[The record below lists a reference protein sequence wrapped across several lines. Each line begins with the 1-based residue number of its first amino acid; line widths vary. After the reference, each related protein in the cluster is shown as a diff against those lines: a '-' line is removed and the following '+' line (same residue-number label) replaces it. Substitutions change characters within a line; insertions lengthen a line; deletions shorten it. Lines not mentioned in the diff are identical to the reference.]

1 MVVLTW
7 QQPTD
12 KMLRSL
18 FVALAVSAVFAGVPT
33 PEETKRIMDRLSEA
47 EHFKNEHHNKQFDH
61 DAFLGEDQAKT
72 FDQLPPEESKR
83 RLGIIVDK
91 IDGDKDGFVSLVEL
105 KDWIR
110 YTQKRYIN
118 EDVDRHWRQHN
129 PNNDEVIPWEA
140 YRKNVYGFMDEMDPK
155 ELKTPNS
162 EGFTY
167 SNLLKRD
174 RRRWTYADA
183 DQNDALNQTEFAAF
197 LHPEDHSEMR
207 DVVVLET
214 MEDID
219 KDHDGKVSLE
229 EYIGDMY
236 KPEDGE
242 DEDEPDWVKQE
253 REQFNGYRDTN
264 KDGFMDENEVKD
276 WIAPPEF
283 DHAEAE
289 ARHLVF
295 EADTDADEKLT
306 KDEILEKYDLFV
318 GSQAT
323 DFGEALAR
331 HDEF

>member
-1 MVVLTW
+1 MLITLYTVLAIT
-7 QQPTD
+7 
-12 KMLRSL
+12 
-18 FVALAVSAVFAGVPT
+18 AVFAGVPNQD
-33 PEETKRIMDRLSEA
+33 ESKRMMDHLSDA
-47 EHFKNEHHNKQFDH
+47 EHYRNEHHNKQFDH

-72 FDQLPPEESKR
+72 FDQLSPEESKR

-91 IDGDKDGFVSLVEL
+91 IDSDNDGFVSLVEL

-110 YTQKRYIN
+110 YTQKRYIE
-118 EDVDRHWRQHN
+118 EDVERHWKQHS
-129 PNNDEVIPWEA
+129 PNHDDLISWET
-140 YRKNVYGFMDEMDPK
+140 YKKNVYGFMEDMTNN
-155 ELKTPNS
+155 ELRNA
-162 EGFTY
+162 EGATY
-167 SNLLKRD
+167 TNLMKRD
-174 RRRWTYADA
+174 RRRWHYADG
-183 DQNDALNQTEFAAF
+183 DQDDALNRTEFGWF
-197 LHPEDHSEMR
+197 LHPEDHSGMR

-219 KDHDGKVSLE
+219 KDKDGKVSLE

-236 KPEDGE
+236 RPEEGDVA
-242 DEDEPDWVKQE
+242 EDEPDWVKQE
-253 REQFNGYRDTN
+253 REQFTGYRDTN
-264 KDGFMDENEVKD
+264 KDGYMDEREVKE

-295 EADTDADEKLT
+295 EADSDADEKLT
-306 KDEILEKYDLFV
+306 KDEILDKYDLFV

>member
-1 MVVLTW
+1 MLT
-7 QQPTD
+7 
-12 KMLRSL
+12 SL
-18 FVALAVSAVFAGVPT
+18 YLALAISAAFAGVPN
-33 PEETKRIMDRLSEA
+33 PEESKRLMDHLSEA

-91 IDGDKDGFVSLVEL
+91 IDTDKDGFVSLVEL

-110 YTQKRYIN
+110 YTQKRYIE
-118 EDVDRHWRQHN
+118 EDVERHWKQHN
-129 PNNDEVIPWEA
+129 PQDAEEIPWET
-140 YRKNVYGFMDEMDPK
+140 YRKNVYGFMDEMDQK
-155 ELKTPNS
+155 EMQEPNS

-167 SNLLKRD
+167 ANLLKRD
-174 RRRWTYADA
+174 RRRWTHADL
-183 DQNDALNQTEFAAF
+183 DQNDALNRTEFAGF
-197 LHPEDHSEMR
+197 LHPEDHDNMR
-207 DVVVLET
+207 DIVVLET
-214 MEDID
+214 LEDID
-219 KDHDGKVSLE
+219 KDKDGKVSLE

-242 DEDEPDWVKQE
+242 DGDEPDWVKQE
-253 REQFNGYRDTN
+253 REQFIGYRDTD
-264 KDGFMDENEVKD
+264 KDGFMNEHEVKE

-295 EADTDADEKLT
+295 EADSDADEKLT
-306 KDEILEKYDLFV
+306 KAEILDKYDLFV

>member
-1 MVVLTW
+1 MLT
-7 QQPTD
+7 
-12 KMLRSL
+12 SL
-18 FVALAVSAVFAGVPT
+18 FVALAISAVFAGVPS
-33 PEETKRIMDRLSEA
+33 PEETKRLMDHLSDA

-91 IDGDKDGFVSLVEL
+91 IDADNDGFVSLVEL

-110 YTQKRYIN
+110 YTQKRYID
-118 EDVDRHWRQHN
+118 EDVERHWRQHN
-129 PNNDEVIPWEA
+129 PNNDDVIPWET
-140 YRKNVYGFMDEMDPK
+140 YRKNVYGFMDEMDQK
-155 ELKTPNS
+155 ELNSPNS

-174 RRRWTYADA
+174 RRRWAYADV
-183 DQNDALNQTEFAAF
+183 DQNDALNRTEFAAF
-197 LHPEDHSEMR
+197 LHPEDHPGMR
-207 DVVVLET
+207 DIVVLET

-219 KDHDGKVSLE
+219 KDKDGKVSLE

-236 KPEDGE
+236 TPEEGE
-242 DEDEPDWVKQE
+242 LDEEPDWVKQE

-264 KDGFMDENEVKD
+264 KDGYMDENEVKD

-295 EADTDADEKLT
+295 EADSDADEKLT
-306 KDEILEKYDLFV
+306 KAEILDKYDLFV

>member
-1 MVVLTW
+1 MLT
-7 QQPTD
+7 T
-12 KMLRSL
+12 L
-18 FVALAVSAVFAGVPT
+18 FVALAISAVFAGVPS
-33 PEETKRIMDRLSEA
+33 PEESKRLMDHFSDA

-91 IDGDKDGFVSLVEL
+91 IDSDKDGFVSLVEL

-110 YTQKRYIN
+110 YTQRRYID
-118 EDVDRHWRQHN
+118 EDVERHWRQHN
-129 PNNDEVIPWEA
+129 PNNDGEIPWET
-140 YRKNVYGFMDEMDPK
+140 YRKNVYGFMDDMDQSDMN
-155 ELKTPNS
+155 EPNS
-162 EGFTY
+162 EGYTY
-167 SNLLKRD
+167 ANLLKRD
-174 RRRWTYADA
+174 RRRWTQADG
-183 DQNDALNQTEFAAF
+183 DHNDALNRTEFAGF
-197 LHPEDHSEMR
+197 LHPEDHSHMR
-207 DVVVLET
+207 DIVVLET
-214 MEDID
+214 LEDID
-219 KDHDGKVSLE
+219 KDKDGKVSME

-242 DEDEPDWVKQE
+242 DGDEPDWVKQE
-253 REQFNGYRDTN
+253 REQFTGYRDTD
-264 KDGFMDENEVKD
+264 KDGFMDEHEVKD

-295 EADTDADEKLT
+295 EADSDADEKLT
-306 KDEILEKYDLFV
+306 KAEILDKYDLFV

>member
-1 MVVLTW
+1 MLT
-7 QQPTD
+7 
-12 KMLRSL
+12 SL
-18 FVALAVSAVFAGVPT
+18 FVALAISAVFAGVPNSD
-33 PEETKRIMDRLSEA
+33 ENKRMMDHLSDA

-83 RLGIIVDK
+83 RLGMIVDK
-91 IDGDKDGFVSLVEL
+91 IDSDGDGFVSLVEL

-110 YTQKRYIN
+110 YTQQRYIE
-118 EDVDRHWRQHN
+118 EDVHRHWVQHN
-129 PNNDEVIPWEA
+129 PDGAETIPWET
-140 YRKNVYGFMDEMDPK
+140 YRKNVYGFMDDMSQAD
-155 ELKTPNS
+155 LQAPNS

-174 RRRWTYADA
+174 RRRWTYADG
-183 DQNDALNQTEFAAF
+183 DLDDALNRTEFAGF
-197 LHPEDHSEMR
+197 LHPEDHPGMR
-207 DVVVLET
+207 DIVVLET
-214 MEDID
+214 LEDID
-219 KDHDGKVSLE
+219 KDKDGKVSLE

-236 KPEDGE
+236 KPEEGE
-242 DEDEPDWVKQE
+242 LEEEPDWVKQE
-253 REQFNGYRDTN
+253 KEQFTGYRDTN
-264 KDGFMDENEVKD
+264 KDGFMDAGEVKD

-295 EADTDADEKLT
+295 EADSDADEKLT
-306 KDEILEKYDLFV
+306 KTEILDKYDLFV

>member
-1 MVVLTW
+1 
-7 QQPTD
+7 
-12 KMLRSL
+12 MLRSL
-18 FVALAVSAVFAGVPT
+18 FMALAVSTVFAGLPT
-33 PEETKRIMDRLSEA
+33 NEETKRMMDHLSDA

-91 IDGDKDGFVSLVEL
+91 IDTDKDGFINPVEL

-110 YTQKRYIN
+110 YTQRRYID
-118 EDVDRHWRQHN
+118 EDVERHWKQHN
-129 PNNDEVIPWEA
+129 PDNEEAIKWET
-140 YRKNVYGFMDEMDPK
+140 YKKNVYGFMDEMDDK
-155 ELKTPNS
+155 EMTAPNS
-162 EGFTY
+162 EAYTFAA
-167 SNLLKRD
+167 LMKRD
-174 RRRWTYADA
+174 RRRWHYADG
-183 DQNDALNQTEFAAF
+183 DQNDALNRTEFAAF
-197 LHPEDHSEMR
+197 LHPEDHGQMR
-207 DVVVLET
+207 PVVVLET
-214 MEDID
+214 LEDID
-219 KDHDGKVSLE
+219 KDKDGKISLE

-236 KPEDGE
+236 QPEAG
-242 DEDEPDWVKQE
+242 DEEEPDWVKQE
-253 REQFNGYRDTN
+253 RDQFTGYRDTDKN
-264 KDGFMDENEVKD
+264 GYMDENEVRS

-295 EADTDADEKLT
+295 EADADADEKLS
-306 KDEILEKYDLFV
+306 KAEVLHKYDLFV

>member
-1 MVVLTW
+1 MLT
-7 QQPTD
+7 T
-12 KMLRSL
+12 L
-18 FVALAVSAVFAGVPT
+18 FVALAVTAVFAGVPN
-33 PEETKRIMDRLSEA
+33 PEETKRLMDHLSDA
-47 EHFKNEHHNKQFDH
+47 EHYRNEHHNKQFDH

-91 IDGDKDGFVSLVEL
+91 IDSDQDGFVSLVEL

-110 YTQKRYIN
+110 YTQKRYIE
-118 EDVDRHWRQHN
+118 EDVDRHWQQHN
-129 PNNDEVIPWEA
+129 PNNEEFITWET
-140 YRKNVYGFMDEMDPK
+140 YRKNVYGFMNDMTEN
-155 ELKTPNS
+155 ELRNN

-174 RRRWTYADA
+174 RRRWVYADS
-183 DQNDALNQTEFAAF
+183 DKDDALNRTDFAGF
-197 LHPEDHSEMR
+197 LHPEDHGTMR

-214 MEDID
+214 LEDID
-219 KDHDGKVSLE
+219 KDKDGKVSLE

-236 KPEDGE
+236 KPEEGE
-242 DEDEPDWVKQE
+242 SEEDEPDWVKQE
-253 REQFNGYRDTN
+253 REQFAGYRDSD
-264 KDGFMDENEVKD
+264 KDGFMDEHEVRD
-276 WIAPPEF
+276 WIAPAEF

-295 EADTDADEKLT
+295 EADADADEKLT
-306 KDEILEKYDLFV
+306 KAEILDKYDLFV

>member
-1 MVVLTW
+1 MLT
-7 QQPTD
+7 T
-12 KMLRSL
+12 LYISL
-18 FVALAVSAVFAGVPT
+18 AITAVFAGVPN
-33 PEETKRIMDRLSEA
+33 PEDTKRMMDHLSDA
-47 EHFKNEHHNKQFDH
+47 EHYRNEHHNKQFDH

-83 RLGIIVDK
+83 RLGLIVDK
-91 IDGDKDGFVSLVEL
+91 IDSDNDGYVTPVEL

-110 YTQKRYIN
+110 YTQKRYIE
-118 EDVDRHWRQHN
+118 EDVERHWKQHN
-129 PNNDEVIPWEA
+129 PENTDVVTWEV
-140 YRKNVYGFMDEMDPK
+140 YRKNVYGFMDEMSPN
-155 ELKTPNS
+155 ELKANT

-174 RRRWTYADA
+174 RRRWHYADG
-183 DQNDALNQTEFAAF
+183 DQDDALNRTEFASF
-197 LHPEDHSEMR
+197 LHPEDHTGMR

-214 MEDID
+214 LEDID
-219 KDHDGKVSLE
+219 KDKDGKVSLE

-236 KPEDGE
+236 KPEEGE
-242 DEDEPDWVKQE
+242 SIDDEPDWVKQE
-253 REQFNGYRDTN
+253 REQFTGYRDLN
-264 KDGFMDENEVKD
+264 KDGFMDEHEVKD

-289 ARHLVF
+289 AKHLVF
-295 EADTDADEKLT
+295 EADSDADEKLT
-306 KDEILEKYDLFV
+306 KEEILDKYDLFV

>member
-1 MVVLTW
+1 
-7 QQPTD
+7 
-12 KMLRSL
+12 MLRSF
-18 FVALAVSAVFAGVPT
+18 FVLLAISMVFAGVPT
-33 PEETKRIMDRLSEA
+33 NEETKRLMDHLSDA
-47 EHFKNEHHNKQFDH
+47 EHYRNEHHNKQFDH

-72 FDQLPPEESKR
+72 FDQLSPEESKR
-83 RLGIIVDK
+83 RLGEIADK
-91 IDGDKDGFVSLVEL
+91 IDSDQDGFITLVEL

-110 YTQKRYIN
+110 YTQKRYID
-118 EDVDRHWRQHN
+118 EDVERHWRQQN
-129 PNNDEVIPWEA
+129 PNNEEFVTWEA
-140 YRKNVYGFMDEMDPK
+140 YRKNVYGFMDDMDEK
-155 ELKTPNS
+155 ELKAPNS

-167 SNLLKRD
+167 SNLQKRD

-183 DQNDALNQTEFAAF
+183 DQNDALNRTEFAAF
-197 LHPEDHSEMR
+197 LHPEDHSSMR

-214 MEDID
+214 LEDID
-219 KDHDGKVSLE
+219 KDQDGKVSLD

-242 DEDEPDWVKQE
+242 DEEEPDWVKQE
-253 REQFNGYRDTN
+253 REQFTGYRDTN
-264 KDGFMDENEVKD
+264 KDGFMDEHEVKD

-295 EADTDADEKLT
+295 EADADADEKLT
-306 KDEILEKYDLFV
+306 KAEIIDKYDLFV

>member
-1 MVVLTW
+1 
-7 QQPTD
+7 
-12 KMLRSL
+12 MLRSL

-129 PNNDEVIPWEA
+129 PNNDDVIPWET

-162 EGFTY
+162 EGFTRV
-167 SNLLKRD
+167 NAEPILVP
-174 RRRWTYADA
+174 YADE
-183 DQNDALNQTEFAAF
+183 NDALNRTEFAAF

-219 KDHDGKVSLE
+219 KDQDGKVSLE

-242 DEDEPDWVKQE
+242 DEDEPDWFIF
-253 REQFNGYRDTN
+253 FNRDTN

>member
-1 MVVLTW
+1 
-7 QQPTD
+7 
-12 KMLRSL
+12 
-18 FVALAVSAVFAGVPT
+18 
-33 PEETKRIMDRLSEA
+33 MDHLSDQ
-47 EHFKNEHHNKQFDH
+47 EHFRNEHHNKQFDH

-91 IDGDKDGFVSLVEL
+91 IDADNDGFVTLVEL

-110 YTQKRYIN
+110 YTQKRYIE
-118 EDVDRHWRQHN
+118 EDVDRHWKQHN
-129 PNNDEVIPWEA
+129 PENNDLIPWET
-140 YRKNVYGFMDEMDPK
+140 YRKNVYGFMDEMDEK
-155 ELKTPNS
+155 EFKAPNS

-174 RRRWTYADA
+174 RRRWVYADG
-183 DQNDALNQTEFAAF
+183 DQDDALNRTEFAFF
-197 LHPEDHSEMR
+197 LHPEDHSGMR

-219 KDHDGKVSLE
+219 KDKDGKVSLE

-236 KPEDGE
+236 KPEDDE
-242 DEDEPDWVKQE
+242 DEEEPDWVKQE
-253 REQFNGYRDTN
+253 REQFTGYRDTN
-264 KDGFMDENEVKD
+264 KDGFMDEVEVKD

-295 EADTDADEKLT
+295 EADGDADEKLT
-306 KDEILEKYDLFV
+306 KAEILDKYDLFV